1 MSLNYLMTSSINTI
15 LKELY
20 NLQRFGIKVGLEHT
34 VQFLDKIDNPHKNL
48 RLIHVAGTNGKG
60 STCLILTKILI
71 DHGFKVG
78 LYTSPHLKK
87 FNERIQIN
95 HCQISD
101 EYIAT
106 FFNDN
111 REKINK
117 IEATFFETTTAMAFY
132 YFKDQAVDYAV
143 IETGLGGRLDSTNV
157 IIPKVCGI
165 TSISLDHTEI
175 LGDTIEQIATEKA
188 GIIKH
193 GVPILTYWQR
203 PSVLEVLKKEADK
216 KNSKLDIIT
225 DGEIDIIKSDE
236 GGTFFKYSGLVF
248 ELPLIGDYQVK
259 NCVLAIRIAKKLLGS
274 LFDSSKV
281 KKSVKTIKWP
291 GRLEQ
296 IKNKNMYYDVAHNAE
311 GIRAMIKTISK
322 FHPDKKIIGLFSLKS
337 DKNIKDICNVIKNNF
352 ETIIICHDKN
362 GYLLKA
368 TVLEKRLNEN
378 NTKCFSTSSVKIGIE
393 ALERYGDDYVKIIF
407 GSHYIAEEVY
417 TAVGKY
423 FDTTNN

>member
-1 MSLNYLMTSSINTI
+1 MTSSIDTI

-20 NLQRFGIKVGLEHT
+20 SLQRLGIKVGLEHT
-34 VQFLDKIDNPHKNL
+34 VQLLDKIGNPHKKL
-48 RLIHVAGTNGKG
+48 RLVHVAGTNGKG
-60 STCLILTKILI
+60 STCLIITKILI

-106 FFNDN
+106 FFNEN
-111 REKINK
+111 RDKIKK
-117 IEATFFETTTAMAFY
+117 IEATFFETTTAMAFH

-175 LGDTIEQIATEKA
+175 LGDTIEQIAIEKA
-188 GIIKH
+188 GIIKD

-203 PSVLEVLKKEADK
+203 SSVLEIFKKEADK
-216 KNSKLDIIT
+216 KNSKLDVIT
-225 DGEIDIIKSDE
+225 DDEIDIIKSDE
-236 GGTFFKYSGLVF
+236 DGTFFKYSGLEF
-248 ELPLIGDYQVK
+248 ESPLIGDYQVK
-259 NCVLAIRIAKKLLGS
+259 NCVLAIKIAKKLLGN

-296 IKNKNMYYDVAHNAE
+296 IKNKMYYDVAHNAE
-311 GIRAMIKTISK
+311 GIRAIIKTISK
-322 FHPDKKIIGLFSLKS
+322 FYPDKKIIGLFTLKS
-337 DKNIKDICNVIKNNF
+337 DKNIKAICNVIKNNF
-352 ETIIICHDKN
+352 EVLIICHDKN
-362 GYLLKA
+362 GYLSKA
-368 TVLEKRLNEN
+368 TDLEKIMNEN
-378 NTKCFSTSSVKIGIE
+378 NTKCFSVSSVKIGVE